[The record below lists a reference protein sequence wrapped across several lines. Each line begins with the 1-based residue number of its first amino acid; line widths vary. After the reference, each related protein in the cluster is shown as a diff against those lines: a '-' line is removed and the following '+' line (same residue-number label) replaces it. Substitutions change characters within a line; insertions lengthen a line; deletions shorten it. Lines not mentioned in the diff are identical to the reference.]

1 MSQSKVMGSAAVA
14 ATATLPATGNNV
26 VLVALAGVLMVVAG
40 LLLVR
45 SGRYQPD
52 AL

>member
-1 MSQSKVMGSAAVA
+1 MGSTAVA
-14 ATATLPATGNNV
+14 ASATLPITGNNV
-26 VLVALAGVLMVVAG
+26 VLVVIAGVAMVVAG

-45 SGRYQPD
+45 SGRYQPN